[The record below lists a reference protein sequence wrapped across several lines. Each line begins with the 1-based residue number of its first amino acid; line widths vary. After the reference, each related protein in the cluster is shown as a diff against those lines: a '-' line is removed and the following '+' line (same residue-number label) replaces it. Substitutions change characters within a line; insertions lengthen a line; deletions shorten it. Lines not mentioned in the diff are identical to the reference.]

1 MQDGTRGTEAGH
13 DCEAAAGLWPG
24 GGTKRWES
32 DLCVIISVARR
43 AAPDRKHSIIRG
55 QIH

>member
-1 MQDGTRGTEAGH
+1 MQDGTLGTEAGH